1 MWILRN
7 TDQFDILIE
16 IQVDKDP
23 TNIDTDPAGNEKK
36 IWIRLAKYPD
46 TGKLE
51 KYLDP
56 TKIGFARLIG
66 IQI

>member
-36 IWIRLAKYPD
+36 S
-46 TGKLE
+46 G
-51 KYLDP
+51 
-56 TKIGFARLIG
+56 
-66 IQI
+66 